1 MKVNGNHSCDWTC
14 FSKYM
19 SVIFKADDFSM
30 IQQSF
35 DNLNKAEITIDPNE
49 KHEKR
54 IYWTTNWN
62 TFEELKVLK
71 LNCDKNVS

>member
-35 DNLNKAEITIDPNE
+35 DNLNKAEITIDPNIQMKNMKKE
-49 KHEKR
+49 FTEQLTEIR
-54 IYWTTNWN
+54 
-62 TFEELKVLK
+62 LK
-71 LNCDKNVS
+71 N

>member
-30 IQQSF
+30 IQKSF
-35 DNLNKAEITIDPNE
+35 DNLNKAEITIDPNIQMKNMKKE
-49 KHEKR
+49 FTEQLTEIR
-54 IYWTTNWN
+54 
-62 TFEELKVLK
+62 LK
-71 LNCDKNVS
+71 N

>member
-35 DNLNKAEITIDPNE
+35 DNLNKAEITIDPNIQMKNMKKLFTE
-49 KHEKR
+49 QLTEIR
-54 IYWTTNWN
+54 
-62 TFEELKVLK
+62 LK
-71 LNCDKNVS
+71 N